1 MSGPICQSTVLAVA
15 LLLAGCSSPREPGP
29 EKDTRPPE
37 QRPTYDEYYIPGSG
51 SIFDFRLTDGTRCVA
66 HRWDGGITC
75 DWRAA
80 P

>member
-1 MSGPICQSTVLAVA
+1 VSITGQSTLLVAA
-15 LLLAGCSSPREPGP
+15 LLLAGCARQDGGPNGVEAGP
-29 EKDTRPPE
+29 EIRPP
-37 QRPTYDEYYIPGSG
+37 YVEYYIPGAG

-75 DWRAA
+75 DWGQ